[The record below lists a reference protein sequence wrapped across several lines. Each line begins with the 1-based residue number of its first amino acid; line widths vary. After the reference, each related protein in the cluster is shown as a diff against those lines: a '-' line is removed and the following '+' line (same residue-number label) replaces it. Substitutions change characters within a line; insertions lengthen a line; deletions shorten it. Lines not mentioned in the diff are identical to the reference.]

1 MIQLT
6 VKEQLY
12 QFTGAR
18 QHAEFER
25 ELQAMVF
32 DRERREQFYRDIIAT
47 DWGRQLEHDTFR
59 SYFEE
64 YAAERKSNQQDYTP
78 GSVAFLLARF
88 TENSA
93 ESMRKSY
100 YTGGDITA
108 GTGALIIQKWWND
121 CIRTDIFD
129 YRPHDYVYIAQE
141 YADNAIPYLL
151 HNLAMR
157 GMNCVVIHGDTLERT
172 AKNIYLV
179 QNAKDDF
186 LAFSSINVMPRS
198 ETVANWF
205 GIKSFVGK
213 PIEYIE
219 DTLES
224 VIFRTGGS
232 MDHERFECAEAKV
245 VPYVPEYNAKL
256 KDIATIERA
265 KAKKQYPA
273 GTIVIQMSATRGQ
286 TGLLKSSG
294 EVPTHYA
301 CIQLKPN
308 FNPQYM
314 HLYLK
319 YRANP
324 RHFHRVQEGLNLT
337 LENIETIPI
346 IPWVLWLH
354 GEIDLLT
361 QEEYEDFMEH
371 SRF

>member
-1 MIQLT
+1 MQSL
-6 VKEQLY
+6 
-12 QFTGAR
+12 
-18 QHAEFER
+18 
-25 ELQAMVF
+25 
-32 DRERREQFYRDIIAT
+32 
-47 DWGRQLEHDTFR
+47 
-59 SYFEE
+59 S
-64 YAAERKSNQQDYTP
+64 
-78 GSVAFLLARF
+78 
-88 TENSA
+88 ENFKRWCSIGSA
-93 ESMRKSY
+93 EKNFIGISLQRIGVANWSMIHSAATLKSMRRSARATSRITHLGRLLFY
-100 YTGGDITA
+100 WHDSQRTVPNQCASPTTRGGDITA
-108 GTGALIIQKWWND
+108 GTGSLIIQKWWND

-205 GIKSFVGK
+205 GIKSFVDK

-245 VPYVPEYNAKL
+245 VPYVPEYNAQL

-286 TGLLKSSG
+286 TGLLKSTG

-308 FNPQYM
+308 FNPEYM

-319 YRANP
+319 HRANP

-337 LENIETIPI
+337 LDNIETIPI
-346 IPWVLWLH
+346 VPWVLWLH